1 MPMCFLVDAS
11 VVAAVAEGA
20 CVAEIGGDGHAVAG
34 EWEAVEVV
42 DTVEALEA
50 LWKNW
55 DFAPLDASII

>member
-34 EWEAVEVV
+34 RWEAVEVV
-42 DTVEALEA
+42 VTVEALEA
-50 LWKNW
+50 L
-55 DFAPLDASII
+55 